1 MWTCY
6 SNCSWCSLIIPP
18 HLFLY
23 ILCTLDWTTSVFQ
36 MGNYTLPPDT
46 NITCAMLVPQFTNEI
61 VSGVPTDEETQF
73 VQLLFA
79 AYNNGVLQG
88 VRDGVTLTSVISM
101 FTNRNK
107 MGCQNNYR
115 CGGIDTYQNN
125 DDISSADKFA
135 QLLPLFLAICEFHA
149 RAVFT
154 DPESKVSI

>member
-88 VRDGVTLTSVISM
+88 VIDGVTLTSVISM

-107 MGCQNNYR
+107 YGVIALYC
-115 CGGIDTYQNN
+115 CGGIDTYKNN
-125 DDISSADKFA
+125 DAVSSANKSA
-135 QLLPLFLAICEFHA
+135 QVLSLFLAICKFHA

-154 DPESKVSI
+154 NPQSNVSI